1 MAGSNR
7 LFLRTLKA
15 VSVQMLILF
24 VVVVLLYFQSKICF
38 APKEVMIFLPD
49 KSVEA
54 EAQTTKFSMHSLTQA
69 LI

>member
-1 MAGSNR
+1 M
-7 LFLRTLKA
+7 
-15 VSVQMLILF
+15 SVQMLILF
-24 VVVVLLYFQSKICF
+24 VVIVVLLYFQSKICF
-38 APKEVMIFLPD
+38 APKEVMIFLPN